1 MANIQPIENTG
12 SFQTDQGIAFQG
24 ANLGENLSKTI
35 SSVLGFFT
43 VIAGLAFIAYF
54 FFGAIGWITSQG
66 DEQKIKKARDTM
78 TNAFIGI
85 IIAVIA
91 YPLIYLLGKLFGL
104 SFTDPQTILNQLSY
118 PNLPSSLPPLPFSS
132 PSL

>member
-104 SFTDPQTILNQLSY
+104 SFTDPQTILN
-118 PNLPSSLPPLPFSS
+118 P
-132 PSL
+132 